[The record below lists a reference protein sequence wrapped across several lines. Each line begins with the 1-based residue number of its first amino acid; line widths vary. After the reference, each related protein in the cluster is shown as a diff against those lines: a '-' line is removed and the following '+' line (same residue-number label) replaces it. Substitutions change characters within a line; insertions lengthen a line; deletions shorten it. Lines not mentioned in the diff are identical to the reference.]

1 MKTSIT
7 QEFGAQSWFYKI
19 LNYLSPQFFP
29 KYEWNFSLLQLGKE
43 GSTGVSVRTPGMGVP
58 GVKLQWTGLL
68 LSPFSR
74 SDGENKFWFLQWPT
88 KALGHWRKKWFSKL
102 LGWHSTNIETET
114 TLTLNKSE
122 ILRLSFLTW
131 KSRNNRISFSGLLQ
145 RFNESLCLHCWS
157 QGAPSQTPCLNWKL
171 EGNFQ
176 PNWCFSWRV
185 VVG

>member
-7 QEFGAQSWFYKI
+7 QEFGAQPWFYKI

-29 KYEWNFSLLQLGKE
+29 KFEWNFSLLQLGKE

-145 RFNESLCLHCWS
+145 RFNESLYLHCWS